1 MRKHVQSIVALALAA
16 ALLLAGCGGAA
27 TADTTPSTAGAPS
40 DSPAATTAPAEEQSK
55 VLVVGASSDIV
66 TLDPADQMQT
76 NTSDLFDSIGSQLFT
91 HDLDFNLVGDLCT
104 GYTQVDDLTWEF
116 KLREDAV
123 FADGT
128 PLTAKDVQ
136 WSLMRVATDEGLVAH
151 TNYSCI
157 DHVDVV
163 DDYTVQ
169 VVTATA
175 RPDMLSLLA
184 MARATILPSDFIE
197 ANGMDAYTAAPVCSG
212 PYMLK
217 EWVPDDHYTLVP
229 NPNYYGEDKATW
241 DEVTYRIIP
250 ETSTRVS
257 ELLTGGVDIIDN
269 VAVNEWDRVSNNTDG
284 YGTSLAYGETSRVML
299 IILRLTDGW
308 ACSDPAVREAIEYAI
323 DKDTICNALLL
334 GAGTPT
340 RTRIGSSIQGCNLDL
355 FGSEN
360 GNLYDPERAKQI
372 LADAGY
378 AEGDLVLD
386 MTAPS
391 GRYLMDAEMA
401 QMIAAYLEA
410 VGIKVNLELVDST
423 VISQR
428 FTGKENKDI
437 FLIGLSDGQYDGCYP
452 LAQFCDPARTTG
464 MSDYNNPDVVE
475 MYQQTRVE
483 MDQEKKAALSAE
495 IQRIAA
501 EDRPQI
507 AICQMKAI
515 FGISNRV
522 VFNGR
527 MDTCI
532 KPDEVSLAG

>member
-1 MRKHVQSIVALALAA
+1 MKKNFISITALVLTAV
-16 ALLLAGCGGAA
+16 LLLASCGGTAGTATPPSTQSDSTAA
-27 TADTTPSTAGAPS
+27 SAADTPDA
-40 DSPAATTAPAEEQSK
+40 QSS
-55 VLVVGASSDIV
+55 VLVIGASSDIV
-66 TLDPADQMQT
+66 TLDPANQMQT
-76 NTSDLFDSIGSQLFT
+76 NTSDLFSSIGSQLFT
-91 HDLDFNLVGDLCT
+91 YDLDFKLVGDLCAD
-104 GYTQVDDLTWEF
+104 YTQVDDLTWEF
-116 KLREDAV
+116 AIRNDAF

-128 PLTAKDVQ
+128 QITAKDVQ
-136 WSLMRVATDEGLVAH
+136 WTLTRVATDEGLVAH
-151 TNYSCI
+151 SNYSCI

-163 DDYTVQ
+163 DDYNVR
-169 VVTATA
+169 VVTTAA

-184 MARATILPSDFIE
+184 MPRSTILPSAYIE
-197 ANGMDAYTAAPVCSG
+197 ANGMDAYIAAPVCSG
-212 PYMLK
+212 PYLLK

-229 NPNYYGEDKATW
+229 NPNYYGDDKATW
-241 DEVTYRIIP
+241 EEVTYRIIP

-269 VAVNEWDRVSNNTDG
+269 VGVNEWTRISDNTEG

-299 IILRLTDGW
+299 LILRMTDGW

-323 DKDTICNALLL
+323 DKDAICTALLQN
-334 GAGTPT
+334 AGTPT
-340 RTRIGSSIQGCNLDL
+340 RTRIGSSVLGCNLDL

-360 GNLYDPERAKQI
+360 ANLYDPEHAKQI

-378 AEGDLVLD
+378 GEGDLTLD

-391 GRYLMDAEMA
+391 GRYLMDSEMA

-423 VISQR
+423 VVSQR

-452 LAQFCDPARTTG
+452 LAQFCDPSRTTG

-483 MDQEKKAALSAE
+483 MDQEKKAALSAK
-495 IQRIAA
+495 IQQIAA
-501 EDRPQI
+501 DDRPQI

-527 MDTCI
+527 MDTTI
-532 KPDEVSLAG
+532 RPDEVSLAG